1 MAVLAPTGLDTK
13 LTGYG
18 TGGFLEPTRVINEVA
33 VIEPGQVVADFG
45 SGSGYF
51 ALALARRVGDTGRVY
66 AVDIMEEPL
75 QVVRNQAQVLGI
87 GNIETIR
94 ANLETDKGSTLRGGS
109 VDVVWMANVLFQ
121 SPQKEKII
129 QEASRVLKKAGKL
142 VVIDWIPK
150 LPVGP
155 RGLRVSP
162 QEVRQIAEKL
172 DLEELKS
179 FDAGAYHWGLVFVK
193 H

>member
-1 MAVLAPTGLDTK
+1 MVIFAPTGLDAK

-18 TGGFLEPTRVINEVA
+18 TGGFLEPTKVINEVA

-51 ALALARRVGDTGRVY
+51 ALVLARRVGDVGRVY
-66 AVDIMEEPL
+66 AVDILEEPL

-87 GNIETIR
+87 NNIETIR
-94 ANLETDKGSTLRGGS
+94 ANLETDQGSTLRGGS
-109 VDVVWMANVLFQ
+109 IDVVWMANVLFQ
-121 SPQKEKII
+121 SPQKDKII

-172 DLEELKS
+172 ELEELKS
-179 FDAGAYHWGLVFVK
+179 FDAGAYHWGLVFIK
-193 H
+193 R